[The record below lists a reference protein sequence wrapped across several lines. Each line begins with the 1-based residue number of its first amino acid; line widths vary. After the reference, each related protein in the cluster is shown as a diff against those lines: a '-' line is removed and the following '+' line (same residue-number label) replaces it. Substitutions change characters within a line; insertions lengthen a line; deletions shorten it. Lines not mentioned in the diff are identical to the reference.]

1 MVNIGVILELANDY
15 LVNANVFQEGGNVV
29 KEYANLCS
37 ATALYL
43 LALQSEDLTEETR
56 KNLISKCE
64 LYIKRQENIEKSHF
78 STLLQGQSS
87 HKKVE
92 ISESVDGIIL
102 KSEEKQENED
112 IEHFYSDSED
122 SVDIP
127 IACIESK
134 G

>member
-92 ISESVDGIIL
+92 ISESVDGITL
-102 KSEEKQENED
+102 KSEEKQRNVVCS
-112 IEHFYSDSED
+112 YMCC
-122 SVDIP
+122 P
-127 IACIESK
+127 ID
-134 G
+134 